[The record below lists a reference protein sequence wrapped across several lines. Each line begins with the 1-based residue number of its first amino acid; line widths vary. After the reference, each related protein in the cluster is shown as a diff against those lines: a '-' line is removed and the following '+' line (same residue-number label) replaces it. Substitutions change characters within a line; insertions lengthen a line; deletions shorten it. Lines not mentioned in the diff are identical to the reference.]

1 MFLKSFR
8 DVFFFT
14 VAVTLLTFSSFR
26 LDVQVQ
32 TSTAKANH
40 GNNAPAIQTES
51 IYTQPV
57 NPNGKLLLSSW
68 LDPDGSD
75 NDQYVW
81 DNFTLQSNAT
91 ITEIDWFGVYDPIR
105 FGAGGPVLDFSV
117 SIYPSS
123 PAGTEPAVAN
133 PPLVQ
138 YQTNGNAGEASS
150 GTVAGGTVYAYKFSL
165 PTPFVASAGVKY
177 WVQIEA
183 FQQGSLPDWCLVT
196 GSGGDSNHFR
206 KIPGAGGDV
215 MYRAF
220 PGDAAFALQ
229 GFVTDVPTPAPAA
242 TATLLPTDVPTLMP
256 TDTTAPTPT
265 PMPPTPPC
273 FSAAIALIVGLFLFR
288 LPQR

>member
-1 MFLKSFR
+1 MFFKSFR
-8 DVFFFT
+8 DVSCIV
-14 VAVTLLTFSSFR
+14 VAIMLLVISSFR
-26 LDVQVQ
+26 
-32 TSTAKANH
+32 TSAQAQSSTDKINP
-40 GNNAPAIQTES
+40 GINAPDIQVGS

-57 NPNGKLLLSSW
+57 DPNGKLLLSSW

-91 ITEIDWFGVYDPIR
+91 ITEIDWFGVYDPTR

-133 PPLVQ
+133 SPLVQ
-138 YQTNGNAGEASS
+138 YQTGGNAGETSS
-150 GTVAGGTVYAYKFSL
+150 GAVAGGTLYAYKFAL

-183 FQQGSLPDWCLVT
+183 FQQGGLPDWCLVT
-196 GSGGDSNHFR
+196 SSGVDGNPFR
-206 KIPGAGGDV
+206 KISGACGDV

-229 GFVTDVPTPAPAA
+229 GFVTDLSTPTPAA
-242 TATLLPTDVPTLMP
+242 TATLVPTDVPTLMP
-256 TDTTAPTPT
+256 TDTTPPTPT
-265 PMPPTPPC
+265 PMPPIPPC

>member
-1 MFLKSFR
+1 MFFKSLR
-8 DVFFFT
+8 SVSFFV
-14 VAVTLLTFSSFR
+14 VAIMLLSISSFHTKAQA
-26 LDVQVQ
+26 LTNKINPVVNVPAVQ
-32 TSTAKANH
+32 TGSL
-40 GNNAPAIQTES
+40 
-51 IYTQPV
+51 YTQPV
-57 NPNGKLLLSSW
+57 DPNSKLLLSSW

-81 DNFTLQSNAT
+81 DNFTLQSTAT
-91 ITEIDWFGVYDPIR
+91 ITKIKWFGVYDPIR

-138 YQTNGNAGEASS
+138 YQTGGNAGETSS
-150 GTVAGGTVYAYKFSL
+150 GTVAGGTLYAYTFSL

-196 GSGGDSNHFR
+196 GSGGDGNHFR

-220 PGDAAFALQ
+220 PNDAAFALQ
-229 GFVTDVPTPAPAA
+229 GFVTDLPTPPPAATETLAPTNMPTLIPTNTPASTSTPAP
-242 TATLLPTDVPTLMP
+242 TPQ
-256 TDTTAPTPT
+256 TPT
-265 PMPPTPPC
+265 C
-273 FSAAIALIVGLFLFR
+273 FGAALTLIVGLFLFR
-288 LPQR
+288 LPHR

>member
-1 MFLKSFR
+1 MFSKIIRGILMLLITMGLLS
-8 DVFFFT
+8 
-14 VAVTLLTFSSFR
+14 VAYIR
-26 LDVQVQ
+26 
-32 TSTAKANH
+32 ANALSDL
-40 GNNAPAIQTES
+40 NQNLNRQAIQTGS
-51 IYTQPV
+51 IYEQPID
-57 NPNGKLLLSSW
+57 PSGKFLLSSW
-68 LDPDGSD
+68 LNPDGSD
-75 NDQYVW
+75 SDQYVW
-81 DNFTLQSNAT
+81 DNFTLQSNVT
-91 ITEIDWFGVYDPIR
+91 ITEIDWFGVYDPTR
-105 FGAGGPVLDFSV
+105 FGAGGPVVDFSV

-123 PAGTEPAVAN
+123 LAGTEPAVAN

-138 YQTNGNAGEASS
+138 YQTGGNAGETSN
-150 GTVAGGTVYAYKFSL
+150 GTVAGGTLYAYKFSL

-196 GSGGDSNHFR
+196 SSGGDGNHFR
-206 KIPGAGGDV
+206 KTSGAGGDV

-220 PGDAAFALQ
+220 PEDAAFALQ
-229 GFVTDVPTPAPAA
+229 GFVTDVPTPTSAA

>member
-1 MFLKSFR
+1 M
-8 DVFFFT
+8 
-14 VAVTLLTFSSFR
+14 LLMAMGLLSAAYIR
-26 LDVQVQ
+26 
-32 TSTAKANH
+32 ANALS
-40 GNNAPAIQTES
+40 NLNQNLNSQAIQTGSVYE
-51 IYTQPV
+51 QPID
-57 NPNGKLLLSSW
+57 PNGKLLLSSW

-133 PPLVQ
+133 APLVQ
-138 YQTNGNAGEASS
+138 YQTGGNAGETSS
-150 GTVAGGTVYAYKFSL
+150 GTVAGGTLYAYKFSL
-165 PTPFVASAGVKY
+165 PTPFLASAGVKY

-196 GSGGDSNHFR
+196 GSGGDGNHFR

-229 GFVTDVPTPAPAA
+229 GFVTDIPTSTPAA
-242 TATLLPTDVPTLMP
+242 TATSLPTDVPTLVP
-256 TDTTAPTPT
+256 TDTTPPTPT
-265 PMPPTPPC
+265 PPTPPC

-288 LPQR
+288 LPPR

>member
-1 MFLKSFR
+1 MFFKSFR
-8 DVFFFT
+8 DVSCIV
-14 VAVTLLTFSSFR
+14 VAIMLLVISSFR
-26 LDVQVQ
+26 
-32 TSTAKANH
+32 TSAQAQSSTDKINP
-40 GNNAPAIQTES
+40 GINAPDIQVGS

-57 NPNGKLLLSSW
+57 DPNGKLLLSSW

-91 ITEIDWFGVYDPIR
+91 ITEIDWFGVYDPTR

-133 PPLVQ
+133 SPLVQ
-138 YQTNGNAGEASS
+138 YQTGGNAGETSS
-150 GTVAGGTVYAYKFSL
+150 GAVAGGTLYAYKFAL

-183 FQQGSLPDWCLVT
+183 FQQGGLPDWCLVT
-196 GSGGDSNHFR
+196 SSGGDGNHFR
-206 KIPGAGGDV
+206 KISGAGGDV

-229 GFVTDVPTPAPAA
+229 GFVTDLSTPTPAA
-242 TATLLPTDVPTLMP
+242 TATLVPTDVPTLMP
-256 TDTTAPTPT
+256 TDTTPPTPT
-265 PMPPTPPC
+265 PMPPIPPC